1 MRAYAYKGESLGM
14 RQITPG
20 CAGRFGCRLL
30 VLNFFL
36 LVVLGLDVSF
46 AQERDESH
54 GLQLDGWQG
63 TRPAPQQAPL
73 PSSPQRHVPLQ
84 PQVLEL
90 PPTRQ
95 PSVQEF
101 PQQQTIPAVRQQPS
115 SRRPTQ
121 LFTITVTDRNG
132 QYVSGLRAEDFTVYE
147 GDMSQP
153 ITYFN
158 TGQQEPVSLGF
169 LVDMSESM
177 HGKRRR
183 AVQAL
188 RKFVLAIKP
197 RDEVFLVGF
206 NHQLHLLQDFT
217 DSRTLLT
224 QATAGLQT
232 SGNTA
237 LYDAL
242 LDGLR
247 RVETGRRQKK
257 ALILISD
264 GMDTA
269 SQASREE
276 AFRAARS
283 ANILIYT
290 IGLGD
295 LSQRTRRP
303 SMSMMGGMA
312 GMGGMG
318 GPFMPSRGRPNLGAV
333 DVRLLQTLS
342 DMTGARHFFL
352 STRDILGSQDVLEYA
367 TQTIA
372 HELRQQYSIGYL
384 SPLKGDVYRD
394 VRIETRRR
402 GLTIRTHKGSG

>member
-1 MRAYAYKGESLGM
+1 MRSKQTFIANHAYKGKSIPP
-14 RQITPG
+14 RW
-20 CAGRFGCRLL
+20 ADRFDRLL
-30 VLNFFL
+30 LVINCFF

-54 GLQLDGWQG
+54 GLLLDGWQG
-63 TRPAPQQAPL
+63 TRPAPQQAPR
-73 PSSPQRHVPLQ
+73 PSSPQRHLPLQ

-95 PSVQEF
+95 PSVQTL
-101 PQQQTIPAVRQQPS
+101 PQQQTIPSARQQPS
-115 SRRPTQ
+115 SKRPKQ
-121 LFTITVTDRNG
+121 LLTITVTDQNG
-132 QYVSGLRAEDFTVYE
+132 QYVNGLRAEDFVVYE
-147 GDMSQP
+147 SGLSQP

-206 NHQLHLLQDFT
+206 NHQLQLLQDFT
-217 DSRTLLT
+217 DSRALLT
-224 QATAGLQT
+224 QATAGLKT
-232 SGNTA
+232 AGNTA

-247 RVETGRRQKK
+247 RVQTGQRQKR

-276 AFRAARS
+276 AVRAARS
-283 ANILIYT
+283 ANILVYT

-295 LSQRTRRP
+295 LSQPTRRP
-303 SMSMMGGMA
+303 SMAMMG

-342 DMTGARHFFL
+342 DVTGARHFFL
-352 STRDILGSQDVLEYA
+352 STRDVLSSQDVLEYA

-372 HELRQQYSIGYL
+372 HELRQQYSLGYL

-394 VRIETRRR
+394 VQIETRRR
-402 GLTIRTHKGSG
+402 GLIVRTHKGEG

>member
-1 MRAYAYKGESLGM
+1 MRH
-14 RQITPG
+14 ITPG
-20 CAGRFGCRLL
+20 CASIFGCRLL
-30 VLNFFL
+30 VLDFFL
-36 LVVLGLDVSF
+36 FVVLGLDVSF
-46 AQERDESH
+46 AQERDESY

-63 TRPAPQQAPL
+63 TRPAPQQAPR
-73 PSSPQRHVPLQ
+73 PSSPQRYAPLQ

-90 PPTRQ
+90 PPTGQ

-101 PQQQTIPAVRQQPS
+101 PQQQTIPSVRRLPS
-115 SRRPTQ
+115 SKRPKQ
-121 LFTITVTDRNG
+121 LLTITVTDQNG
-132 QYVSGLRAEDFTVYE
+132 QYVSGLRAEDFMLYE
-147 GDMSQP
+147 GDLSQP

-188 RKFVLAIKP
+188 RKFVLAIRP

-247 RVETGRRQKK
+247 RVQTGQRQKR

-276 AFRAARS
+276 AVRAARR
-283 ANILIYT
+283 ANILVYT

-295 LSQRTRRP
+295 LSQPTRRP
-303 SMSMMGGMA
+303 SMPM
-312 GMGGMG
+312 MGGMG
-318 GPFMPSRGRPNLGAV
+318 GPFMPSRGRSNLGAV

-342 DMTGARHFFL
+342 DVTGARHFFL
-352 STRDILGSQDVLEYA
+352 STRDVLGSQDVLEYA

-372 HELRQQYSIGYL
+372 HELRQQYSLGYL

>member
-1 MRAYAYKGESLGM
+1 M
-14 RQITPG
+14 RQITPR

-36 LVVLGLDVSF
+36 FVVLGLDVSF

-73 PSSPQRHVPLQ
+73 PSSPQRYAPLQ

-95 PSVQEF
+95 PSVQAL
-101 PQQQTIPAVRQQPS
+101 PQQQTIPSARQQPS
-115 SRRPTQ
+115 SKRPKQ
-121 LFTITVTDRNG
+121 LLTITVTDRNG
-132 QYVSGLRAEDFTVYE
+132 QYISGLRAEDFVLYE
-147 GDMSQP
+147 GDLSQP

-206 NHQLHLLQDFT
+206 NHKLQLLQDFT

-232 SGNTA
+232 AGNTA

-247 RVETGRRQKK
+247 RVQTGRRQKK

-276 AFRAARS
+276 AFRAARK

-303 SMSMMGGMA
+303 SRPMGGPMGGSMWGSMMGP
-312 GMGGMG
+312 MGGSMG

-352 STRDILGSQDVLEYA
+352 STKDVISSQDVLEYA

-402 GLTIRTHKGSG
+402 GLIIRTHKGTG

>member
-1 MRAYAYKGESLGM
+1 M
-14 RQITPG
+14 RQITPR
-20 CAGRFGCRLL
+20 CAGRFGRRLL

-63 TRPAPQQAPL
+63 IRPAPQQAPR

-95 PSVQEF
+95 PSVQAL
-101 PQQQTIPAVRQQPS
+101 PQRQTIPSARQQPS
-115 SRRPTQ
+115 SKRPKQ
-121 LFTITVTDRNG
+121 LLTITVTDQNG
-132 QYVSGLRAEDFTVYE
+132 QYVSGLRAEDFVVYE

-177 HGKRRR
+177 HAKRRR

-197 RDEVFLVGF
+197 RDQVFLVGF
-206 NHQLHLLQDFT
+206 NHDLHLLQDFT

-232 SGNTA
+232 AGNTA

-242 LDGLR
+242 LDGLK
-247 RVETGRRQKK
+247 RVQTGQRQKK
-257 ALILISD
+257 VLILISD

-283 ANILIYT
+283 ANILVYT

-295 LSQRTRRP
+295 LSQRTRRRP
-303 SMSMMGGMA
+303 MPMMGGM
-312 GMGGMG
+312 GGIGGMGGMGPMGGMG

-342 DMTGARHFFL
+342 DATGARHFFL
-352 STRDILGSQDVLEYA
+352 STKDVLSSQDVLEYA

-372 HELRQQYSIGYL
+372 HELRQQYSLGYL

-402 GLTIRTHKGSG
+402 GLIVRTHKGAG